1 MFCNIMAKKRKKKM
15 YTTPKKI
22 KQSHQKKSINEFINS
37 MNNPKCKTC
46 NSYLAVNKD
55 RLYCGKCENSILKNC
70 N

>member
-1 MFCNIMAKKRKKKM
+1 MAKKRKKKM